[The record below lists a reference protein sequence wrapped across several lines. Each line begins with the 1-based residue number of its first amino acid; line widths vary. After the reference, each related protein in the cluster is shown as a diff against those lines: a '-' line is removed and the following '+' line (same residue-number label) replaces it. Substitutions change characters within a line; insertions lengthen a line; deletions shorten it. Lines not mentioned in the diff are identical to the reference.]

1 MRQTLARFNQ
11 TGIKHTTANRDRFGH
26 SQTYGVFGN
35 IGMGRHYNPTTHFTL
50 EDMRRRSV
58 VYSDVYLDGFEN
70 SYWADRKAFR
80 ILSPEHAKKARFF
93 RQRFFTRRLFN
104 YCFFLVCGAY
114 FLFAIL
120 FTQRYLGIGQ
130 RINNFALERSM
141 ENRAAR
147 EEAALTESAEYVP
160 ALVQGYKKL
169 MAPENL
175 SSWANYEPKNEWK
188 PIA

>member
-1 MRQTLARFNQ
+1 MPKLFAIHSSMRQTR
-11 TGIKHTTANRDRFGH
+11 
-26 SQTYGVFGN
+26 
-35 IGMGRHYNPTTHFTL
+35 
-50 EDMRRRSV
+50 
-58 VYSDVYLDGFEN
+58 FEN

-104 YCFFLVCGAY
+104 YCLFLACGAY

-147 EEAALTESAEYVP
+147 EEVALTESPEYVP